1 MKKILL
7 NTLMVLVG
15 VMLGTGLRA
24 EEAEKNIEKD
34 QEMTFKDYSEHLNLA
49 KNTDLHVKNFWA
61 KTKNKFYTWTG
72 KVVDVKGGRGKAE
85 IHVANGDVPTANG
98 INLVLV
104 TYQMD
109 NAAALKVGQEVKFK
123 GQVYNYKGRRGS
135 PVIVYMNNVEI
146 LPLNK

>member
-1 MKKILL
+1 MKRILL
-7 NTLMVLVG
+7 NMLILFVG
-15 VMLGTGLRA
+15 VMLGVGAWA
-24 EEAEKNIEKD
+24 EEAVKNAEKD
-34 QEMTFKDYSEHLNLA
+34 QEMTFKDYTDHLDLS
-49 KNTDLHVKNFWA
+49 KNTALHVTNFWT
-61 KTKNKFYTWTG
+61 KTKNKTYTWAG

-85 IHVANGDVPTANG
+85 IHVANGEVPTANG

-109 NAAALKVGQEVKFK
+109 NAAALKVGQEIKFK

-135 PVIVYMNNVEI
+135 PTVVYLNNVEI